1 MDNYKLFQQT
11 IALLLTSSIQYQQYQ
26 FFLND
31 NNRFRLIEIEI
42 IIHLLYI
49 LHEYYKYYNLYYYA
63 YNNLSIT
70 SHTSILRIN
79 ETKNEIRDLPGQIK
93 IHLPSREIVIII
105 KRILLS
111 TVKSILDNCLHER
124 QQNER

>member
-11 IALLLTSSIQYQQYQ
+11 IALLLTSSTQYQQYQ

>member
-11 IALLLTSSIQYQQYQ
+11 IALLLTSSTQYQQYQ

-70 SHTSILRIN
+70 SHASILRIN

>member
-11 IALLLTSSIQYQQYQ
+11 IALLLTSSTQYQQYQ

-124 QQNER
+124 EQNER

>member
-11 IALLLTSSIQYQQYQ
+11 IALLLTSSTQYQQYQ

-63 YNNLSIT
+63 YNNPSIT

>member
-11 IALLLTSSIQYQQYQ
+11 IALLLTSLTQYQQYQ

-124 QQNER
+124 QQNKR

>member
-1 MDNYKLFQQT
+1 MGNYKLFQQT
-11 IALLLTSSIQYQQYQ
+11 IALLLTSLTQYQQYQ

>member
-11 IALLLTSSIQYQQYQ
+11 IALLLTSSTQYQQYQ

-63 YNNLSIT
+63 YNNRSIT

>member
-11 IALLLTSSIQYQQYQ
+11 IALLLTSSTQYQQYQ
-26 FFLND
+26 YFLND